1 MIHVQYRRIGP
12 IVVAMTVDD
21 NHDIKTALG
30 LTENHA
36 LRRLVR

>member
-1 MIHVQYRRIGP
+1 MIQVQYRRIGP
-12 IVVAMTVDD
+12 VVIAMTVDD
-21 NHDIKTALG
+21 NRDVRTALG